1 MQGFLGRCSNE
12 HSESEERKW
21 ALKRAPA
28 RVEGVW
34 SRGHGRL
41 EGRGALLGLL
51 RAGTVSR
58 GLTVHALTPAMP
70 GKCSLQ
76 SLLLSASAVSPAAS
90 SPLPVTHK
98 WLIQGTTDLS
108 SAGPRVYGSHLGVSL
123 RSYRERKPGSLG
135 ASG

>member
-1 MQGFLGRCSNE
+1 MGSEASSSASGRGLVARTWE
-12 HSESEERKW
+12 APGERSV
-21 ALKRAPA
+21 AGPLA
-28 RVEGVW
+28 
-34 SRGHGRL
+34 SRG
-41 EGRGALLGLL
+41 
-51 RAGTVSR
+51 AGTVSR

-76 SLLLSASAVSPAAS
+76 SRLLSASPGGPAAS